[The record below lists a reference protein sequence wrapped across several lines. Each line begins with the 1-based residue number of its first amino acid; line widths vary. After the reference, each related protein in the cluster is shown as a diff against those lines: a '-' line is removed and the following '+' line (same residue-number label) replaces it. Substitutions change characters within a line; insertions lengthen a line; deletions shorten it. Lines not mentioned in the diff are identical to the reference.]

1 MEMKTTKK
9 IILMRLEVTVC
20 LIRTHK
26 SHKMARSSDTQKI
39 SSSPSNHGRPVHQ
52 QERLD
57 WAETL
62 DIS

>member
-1 MEMKTTKK
+1 
-9 IILMRLEVTVC
+9 MRLEVTVC

-26 SHKMARSSDTQKI
+26 SHKMVRSLDTQKI
-39 SSSPSNHGRPVHQ
+39 SSSPSDHSRPVHQ

-57 WAETL
+57 WTETL